1 MVKMLTAVSPLD
13 WCLSRYLLEETQV
26 FFECII
32 DHLGLPYHPQINQ
45 HRRLVLSQ
53 YDYRHSR
60 MLDVGL
66 QT

>member
-1 MVKMLTAVSPLD
+1 MVKMLTAVSLLD

-26 FFECII
+26 FFGCIS

-53 YDYRHSR
+53 YDYRHGR
-60 MLDVGL
+60 MLDLGL

>member
-1 MVKMLTAVSPLD
+1 MLAVNPLD

-32 DHLGLPYHPQINQ
+32 DHLRLPCPPQINQ
-45 HRRLVLSQ
+45 HQRLVLSQ
-53 YDYRHSR
+53 YDYRQRR